1 MEQINRY
8 ISELKHT
15 LDLLPVE
22 MIHQVVHLLHE
33 ARLHNRQVFI
43 MGNGGSASTASH
55 FVCDLAK
62 NTRRPGWPSFRTIGL
77 TDNIAMLT
85 AYGNDE
91 GYENIFSE
99 QLANLVQEADIVIG
113 ISTSGNS
120 ANVLK
125 AIDLANR
132 MGAITIGFTGFD
144 GGELSRLVQYHV
156 HVPSNIIE
164 QVEDVHLA
172 LEHMVCR
179 ALGNM
184 AQPLVVI
191 PAPVPV
197 FTEKPAFKEARSYEN
212 RPDAYLPN
220 GSAELMPALES
231 LDILQNIS
239 REFAEKFDLH
249 NLLRRILQLTLQ
261 SVGAASGSIVVL
273 DNGGE
278 IVDGALAYAGQVHSK
293 EKDELQD
300 IVEHGLAGWVVENRQ
315 AALVKSTRDDPRW
328 LQRVWEQNE
337 VYTSR
342 SALSVPLMTQDRVVG
357 VVTLVHPQA
366 GRFTMEDL
374 ALLTAIAVTVSY
386 SFNREVNSQPN

>member
-1 MEQINRY
+1 MEQIHRY
-8 ISELKHT
+8 INELKGT
-15 LDLLPVE
+15 MDRLPVE
-22 MIHQVVHLLHE
+22 MIDKVVHLLHK
-33 ARLHNRQVFI
+33 ARIQNRQIFI

-62 NTRRPGWPSFRTIGL
+62 NTRRPGWPHFRTIGL
-77 TDNIAMLT
+77 TDNMAIFS

-91 GYENIFSE
+91 GFENVFSE
-99 QLANLVQEADIVIG
+99 QLANMVQPDDLVVG

-120 ANVLK
+120 PNVLK

-132 MGAITIGFTGFD
+132 VGAVTIGFTGFD
-144 GGELSRLVQYHV
+144 GGELGAMVQYHV

-164 QVEDVHLA
+164 QVEDLHLA
-172 LEHMVCR
+172 LEHMICR
-179 ALGNM
+179 TLGNL
-184 AQPLVVI
+184 AQPVVVMPEMTPI
-191 PAPVPV
+191 YSDTPTFSAASIVD
-197 FTEKPAFKEARSYEN
+197 TM
-212 RPDAYLPN
+212 PDAYLVH
-220 GSAELMPALES
+220 GTDELMPALES

-261 SVGAASGSIVVL
+261 SVGATSGSIAVL
-273 DNGGE
+273 DDNGNV
-278 IVDGALAYAGQVHSK
+278 IDGALAYAGAVQDREK
-293 EKDELQD
+293 EELTEV
-300 IVEHGLAGWVVENRQ
+300 VEHGLAGWVVENRQ

-328 LQRVWEQNE
+328 LKRVWDQEE
-337 VYTSR
+337 VSPSR

-386 SFNREVNSQPN
+386 SFSRKVV

>member
-1 MEQINRY
+1 MEQIYRY
-8 ISELKHT
+8 ISELKGT
-15 LDLLPVE
+15 LDILPVE
-22 MIHQVVHLLHE
+22 MIDQVVHLLHK
-33 ARLHNRQVFI
+33 ARIQNRQIFI

-62 NTRRPGWPSFRTIGL
+62 NTRRPGWPHFRTIGL
-77 TDNIAMLT
+77 TDNMAIFS

-91 GYENIFSE
+91 GFENVFSE
-99 QLANLVQEADIVIG
+99 QLANMVQPEDLVIG

-120 ANVLK
+120 PNVLK
-125 AIDLANR
+125 ATDLANR
-132 MGAITIGFTGFD
+132 VGAITIGFTGFD
-144 GGELSRLVQYHV
+144 GGELGRMVQYHV
-156 HVPSNIIE
+156 HIPSNIIE
-164 QVEDVHLA
+164 QVEDLHLA
-172 LEHMVCR
+172 LEHMICR
-179 ALGNM
+179 TLGNL
-184 AQPLVVI
+184 AQPVVVM
-191 PAPVPV
+191 PQMAPIYSDTPTFSQASIVD
-197 FTEKPAFKEARSYEN
+197 TA
-212 RPDAYLPN
+212 PDAYLVN
-220 GSAELMPALES
+220 GEDELMPALES

-273 DNGGE
+273 DDNGSV
-278 IVDGALAYAGQVHSK
+278 VDGALAYAGAVQNREK
-293 EKDELQD
+293 EDLTEV
-300 IVEHGLAGWVVENRQ
+300 IEHGLAGWVVENRQ

-328 LQRVWEQNE
+328 LKRVWDQEE
-337 VYTSR
+337 IAPSR

-386 SFNREVNSQPN
+386 SFNRKAV

>member
-8 ISELKHT
+8 IRELRST
-15 LDLLPVE
+15 LDGLPVQQ
-22 MIHQVVHLLHE
+22 IKLVVELLHK
-33 ARLHNRQVFI
+33 ARIQNQQVFV

-62 NTRRPGWPSFRTIGL
+62 NTRRPGWPHFRTIGL
-77 TDNIAMLT
+77 TDNMAIFS
-85 AYGNDE
+85 AYANDE
-91 GYENIFSE
+91 GFENVFSE
-99 QLANLVQEADIVIG
+99 QLSNMVQPDDIVIG

-132 MGAITIGFTGFD
+132 VGAITIGFTGYD
-144 GGELSRLVQYHV
+144 GGELGKIVQHHL

-164 QVEDVHLA
+164 QVEDIHLA
-172 LEHMVCR
+172 LEHMICR
-179 ALGNM
+179 TLGNI
-184 AQPLVVI
+184 AQPVVVMPDELSI
-191 PAPVPV
+191 YSDM
-197 FTEKPAFKEARSYEN
+197 PAFSEASIADTL
-212 RPDAYLPN
+212 PDAYLTN
-220 GSAELMPALES
+220 GSNEMMPALES

-249 NLLRRILQLTLQ
+249 NLLRRILQMTLQ
-261 SVGAASGSIVVL
+261 SVGAPSGSIVVL
-273 DNGGE
+273 DEDGN
-278 IVDGALAYAGQVHSK
+278 IVDGALAYAGHVHTK
-293 EKDELQD
+293 ENEELQD

-328 LQRVWEQNE
+328 LQRSYDQGEIS
-337 VYTSR
+337 TTR

-366 GRFTMEDL
+366 GKFTMEDL
-374 ALLTAIAVTVSY
+374 ALLTAITVTVSY
-386 SFNREVNSQPN
+386 SFSRQVNT

>member
-1 MEQINRY
+1 MEQIYRY
-8 ISELKHT
+8 ISELKGT
-15 LDLLPVE
+15 LDILPVE
-22 MIHQVVHLLHE
+22 MIDQVVHLLHK
-33 ARLHNRQVFI
+33 ARIQNRQIFI

-62 NTRRPGWPSFRTIGL
+62 NTRRPGWPHFRTIGL
-77 TDNIAMLT
+77 TDNMAIFS

-91 GYENIFSE
+91 GFENVFSE
-99 QLANLVQEADIVIG
+99 QLANMVQPEDLVIG

-120 ANVLK
+120 PNVLK
-125 AIDLANR
+125 ATDLANR
-132 MGAITIGFTGFD
+132 VGAITIGFTGFD
-144 GGELSRLVQYHV
+144 GGDLGRMVQYHV
-156 HVPSNIIE
+156 HIPSNIIE
-164 QVEDVHLA
+164 QVEDLHLA
-172 LEHMVCR
+172 LEHMICR
-179 ALGNM
+179 TLGNL
-184 AQPLVVI
+184 AQPVVVM
-191 PAPVPV
+191 PQMAPIYSDTPTFSQASIVD
-197 FTEKPAFKEARSYEN
+197 TA
-212 RPDAYLPN
+212 PDAYLVN
-220 GSAELMPALES
+220 GEDELMPALES

-273 DNGGE
+273 DDNGSV
-278 IVDGALAYAGQVHSK
+278 VDGALAYAGAVQNREK
-293 EKDELQD
+293 EGLTEV
-300 IVEHGLAGWVVENRQ
+300 IEHGLAGWVVENRQ

-328 LQRVWEQNE
+328 LNRVWDKEE
-337 VYTSR
+337 IAPSR

-386 SFNREVNSQPN
+386 SFNRKAV

>member
-1 MEQINRY
+1 MEQIHRY
-8 ISELKHT
+8 INELKST
-15 LDLLPVE
+15 LDILPVE
-22 MIHQVVHLLHE
+22 MIDKVVHILHK
-33 ARLHNRQVFI
+33 ARIQNRQIFI

-62 NTRRPGWPSFRTIGL
+62 NTRRPGWPHFRTIGL
-77 TDNIAMLT
+77 TDNMAIFS

-91 GYENIFSE
+91 GFENVFSE
-99 QLANLVQEADIVIG
+99 QLANMVQPEDLVIG

-120 ANVLK
+120 PNVLK

-132 MGAITIGFTGFD
+132 VGAVTIGFTGFD
-144 GGELSRLVQYHV
+144 GGELGRIVQYHV
-156 HVPSNIIE
+156 HVASNIIE
-164 QVEDVHLA
+164 QVEDLHLA
-172 LEHMVCR
+172 LEHMICR
-179 ALGNM
+179 TLGNL
-184 AQPLVVI
+184 AQPVVVMPDI
-191 PAPVPV
+191 TP
-197 FTEKPAFKEARSYEN
+197 FYTETPTFSAASIIETM
-212 RPDAYLPN
+212 PDAYLVN
-220 GSAELMPALES
+220 GKDELMPALES

-273 DNGGE
+273 DDNGTV
-278 IVDGALAYAGQVHSK
+278 VDGALAYAGAVQDR
-293 EKDELQD
+293 EKDELTEV
-300 IVEHGLAGWVVENRQ
+300 VEHGLAGWVVENRQ

-328 LQRVWEQNE
+328 LKRVWDQEE
-337 VYTSR
+337 ISTSR

-386 SFNREVNSQPN
+386 SFNRKVV